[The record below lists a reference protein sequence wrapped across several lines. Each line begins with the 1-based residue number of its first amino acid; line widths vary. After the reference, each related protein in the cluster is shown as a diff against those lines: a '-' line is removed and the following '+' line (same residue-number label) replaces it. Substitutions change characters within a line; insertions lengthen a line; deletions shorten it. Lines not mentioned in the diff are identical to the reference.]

1 MRYLSIV
8 IPAYN
13 EEEILRTNL
22 SKIVKYL
29 NGHKLDWEMIVVD
42 DGSKDKTPEIVKSFG
57 DKRVILLGLG
67 RNMGKGKALKEG
79 VLRTNGKF
87 IIFMDADLSV
97 PLRFIKPMLDL
108 LEGSPV
114 VIGSRRTEKSR
125 ILKHQP
131 FVREAMGRV
140 YTFIA
145 RLVSGVKLKDFTC
158 GFKGFNRRAGK
169 VIFGK
174 SVINRWSYD
183 TEIIFLAHKFGF
195 KIDQL
200 PVEWLNRENSR
211 VRLGKDT
218 ITSFVD
224 LLRIRIN
231 NFRGVYD

>member
-42 DGSKDKTPEIVKSFG
+42 DGSRDKTPEIVKSSG
-57 DKRVILLGLG
+57 DKRVILLSLG

-87 IIFMDADLSV
+87 VIFMDADLSV

-158 GFKGFNRRAGK
+158 GFKGFSQKAAK
-169 VIFGK
+169 MIFGK

-200 PVEWLNRENSR
+200 PVEWLNREDSR